1 MNKEEFL
8 KAIMELPKTETDNP
22 ISTMNSI
29 NVDDLMSAVDRL
41 NKVPDYNDLLKENK
55 ILKENAENN
64 DKVVDKANWENQ
76 LLKKENEQLKNDINK
91 LQKELNEENLQC
103 SKYSIGFN
111 NLKEKNKQLKE
122 QLLVAQTNEETFRL
136 EMEDIT
142 KTLGLDEDTIFDDV
156 KACVK
161 NLKDN
166 WNKLK
171 EYCEE
176 VTFYYTTGN
185 GEFKTE
191 MVGNARNGIDIL
203 NKMQE
208 LEQGN
213 DSNE

>member
-1 MNKEEFL
+1 MTREEFIKQRCEIDKITL
-8 KAIMELPKTETDNP
+8 EKFEEQYRVVECNCGQPYCKGYRCL
-22 ISTMNSI
+22 
-29 NVDDLMSAVDRL
+29 DLDG
-41 NKVPDYNDLLKENK
+41 LLKENK

-208 LEQGN
+208 LEKGS
-213 DSNE
+213 DSNG